1 MQLNA
6 PEPSVRPPVFL
17 GCAAAAFALVLLVL
31 GVIFFVSF
39 LDSGANNGK
48 VTLLPAESF
57 APNTITYESKN
68 NFYLVRLG
76 DGSALALS
84 DLDAANRGAATRCR
98 VAQLAATDPLL
109 VQLLQQYGSRQ
120 SPQAAGS
127 TVLLRES
134 CNRAVYDL
142 SGLRLDAD
150 GPNLDRLEVSLDKQG
165 HIVVDTRKRSCTERS
180 GANLF
185 SPVTCPK

>member
-6 PEPSVRPPVFL
+6 AEPAVRPPVFL
-17 GCAAAAFALVLLVL
+17 GCAAAVFAA
-31 GVIFFVSF
+31 VIAVVAIVFFVSF

-48 VTLLPAESF
+48 VTLPLADSF
-57 APNTITYESKN
+57 APNTITYEPKS
-68 NFYLVRLG
+68 NFYLVRLA

-98 VAQLAATDPLL
+98 VAQLASTDPLL
-109 VQLLQQYGSRQ
+109 VQLLDQYGSRQ

-127 TVLLRES
+127 IVLLRES

-142 SGLRLDAD
+142 TGLRLDAD
-150 GPNLDRLEVSLDKQG
+150 GRNLDRLAVSLDKGG
-165 HIVVDTRKRSCTERS
+165 HIVVDTRKRTCTERS

-185 SPVTCPK
+185 VPVTCPK